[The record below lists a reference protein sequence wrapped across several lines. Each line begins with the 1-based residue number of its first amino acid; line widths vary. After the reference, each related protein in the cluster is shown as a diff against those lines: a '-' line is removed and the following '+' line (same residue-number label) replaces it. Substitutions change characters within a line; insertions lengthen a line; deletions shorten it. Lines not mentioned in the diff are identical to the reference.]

1 MNVAQWIVLW
11 FMLSFVLLGFY
22 GWRQAARRRWR
33 HVNQLILRLDVLAG
47 QNLFGY
53 LTDEEQKEFITIMNE
68 LRRISDER
76 Q

>member
-1 MNVAQWIVLW
+1 MNIAQWFVLW

-22 GWRQAARRRWR
+22 GWRQVVRRRWR
-33 HVNQLILRLDVLAG
+33 RVNQLILRLGVLAG

-53 LTDEEQKEFITIMNE
+53 LTDEEQKEFIAIMNE

>member
-1 MNVAQWIVLW
+1 MNVVQWFVLW
-11 FMLSFVLLGFY
+11 FMLSFIALGFY
-22 GWRQAARRRWR
+22 GWRQVVRRHWR
-33 HVNQLILRLDVLAG
+33 RVNQLILRLDVLAG

-53 LTDEEQKEFITIMNE
+53 LTEEEQKEFIAIMNE